1 MNMVNM
7 SLHDTVNIPTLILI
21 ETNNAGRGESVATV
35 VSMRTSQAEMM
46 LRHPLC
52 DYNIITSTTLAW
64 LLSLYQGIY

>member
-21 ETNNAGRGESVATV
+21 GTNNDGRGESVATV

-52 DYNIITSTTLAW
+52 DYNNITSTTLAW